1 MISAF
6 LKLFFLSLSLFHRI
20 HYLNHVK
27 SEFGSKPEFVRAQY
41 ERSIEGCGKGKK
53 IYASKN
59 RKISP
64 FFKKK
69 PLFYFCL

>member
-6 LKLFFLSLSLFHRI
+6 LKLFFSLSLFHRI

-41 ERSIEGCGKGKK
+41 ERSIEGCGKGEK
-53 IYASKN
+53 IYAL
-59 RKISP
+59 
-64 FFKKK
+64 KK
-69 PLFYFCL
+69 

>member
-1 MISAF
+1 MLFPYLQIYGNF
-6 LKLFFLSLSLFHRI
+6 YLLFFQLFVCLLFFNLSRI

-53 IYASKN
+53 IM
-59 RKISP
+59 P
-64 FFKKK
+64 
-69 PLFYFCL
+69 

>member
-1 MISAF
+1 MLFPYLQIYGKFYFYFFQLFVCIYIYSAVC
-6 LKLFFLSLSLFHRI
+6 LLFFNLSRI

-53 IYASKN
+53 FM
-59 RKISP
+59 P
-64 FFKKK
+64 
-69 PLFYFCL
+69 